1 MKNILTNKWFKF
13 SLVLIIYLL
22 WAYWVGSWW
31 LLILVP
37 VIFDIYITKK
47 VHWAFW
53 KKKGVEKQ
61 TKTVEWIDALIF
73 AVVAA
78 TLIRMFFFEAYTI
91 PTSSMEKSM
100 LVGDYLFVSK
110 VAYGP
115 KLPNTPLAVPFTHHT
130 LPLPKRQK
138 LIRKPFNGPTNG
150 LRGRLKSNETILS
163 YLIFRPE
170 IP

>member
-115 KLPNTPLAVPFTHHT
+115 KLPNTPLGRSRNRCW
-130 LPLPKRQK
+130 KRSRTTSASCM
-138 LIRKPFNGPTNG
+138 LHARRRTGNTVSCPRASTTRTP
-150 LRGRLKSNETILS
+150 S
-163 YLIFRPE
+163 PAA
-170 IP
+170 

>member
-100 LVGDYLFVSK
+100 LVGDYLFLS
-110 VAYGP
+110 
-115 KLPNTPLAVPFTHHT
+115 HT
-130 LPLPKRQK
+130 IRCLLPKRQK